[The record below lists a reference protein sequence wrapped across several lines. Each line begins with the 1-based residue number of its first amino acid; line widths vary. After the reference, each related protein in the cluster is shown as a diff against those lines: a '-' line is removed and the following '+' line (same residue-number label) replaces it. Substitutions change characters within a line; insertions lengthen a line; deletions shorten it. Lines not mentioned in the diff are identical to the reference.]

1 MYMLIWGMNMYQL
14 FKKNYLLQCLHYI
27 YKFMKQFPHSL
38 RNQTLNKDTSLYY
51 YDKSDAERMYPSMN

>member
-1 MYMLIWGMNMYQL
+1 MYMLIWGMNMHQL
-14 FKKNYLLQCLHYI
+14 FKKNYSLQCLHCI

-51 YDKSDAERMYPSMN
+51 YDKSDAERMYPLMN